1 MKFTKLTDHLKLA
14 ADKLVGFKPEPYE
27 LNPGFGKTTESIYLM
42 VDQFHTLFQHPRRAI
57 PDPALLRLRAK
68 LIHEEAVTEGI
79 PAAKNGDMTAL
90 LDAMADFLYV
100 GVGTMVAIKGGI
112 STGMSYY
119 TQEQSVDRFIHT
131 IMVPGNTVF
140 DDMAIPFE
148 EAKEAALMLNA
159 LADKLEA
166 KPISDSELVQE
177 LRRVMNKI

>member
-27 LNPGFGKTTESIYLM
+27 LNPGFGKATESIYLM

-90 LDAMADFLYV
+90 LDAMA
-100 GVGTMVAIKGGI
+100 
-112 STGMSYY
+112 
-119 TQEQSVDRFIHT
+119 
-131 IMVPGNTVF
+131 
-140 DDMAIPFE
+140 
-148 EAKEAALMLNA
+148 
-159 LADKLEA
+159 
-166 KPISDSELVQE
+166 
-177 LRRVMNKI
+177 